1 MSVDDWMRAMRLSR
15 RQSSPRKL
23 GPIGSGMQPVAG
35 SVLVVVAICVVVVD
49 VVVSVDVVLDG
60 LDVDVDELVVV
71 LDVED
76 VVVAVVIVVVE
87 VADDVVV
94 DVEPVVVEVVV
105 DAGIVVVVVP
115 GVHGPKPPMASA
127 LFVGVGQ
134 AGAKLVGAKSPMRV
148 RLKVPPPGVSA
159 VSSTGA
165 ALGFGPA

>member
-1 MSVDDWMRAMRLSR
+1 MTA
-15 RQSSPRKL
+15 
-23 GPIGSGMQPVAG
+23 
-35 SVLVVVAICVVVVD
+35 VVVDVD

-94 DVEPVVVEVVV
+94 DVERVVVEAVV
-105 DAGIVVVVVP
+105 DAAGIVVVVVP

-134 AGAKLVGAKSPMRV
+134 AGAVLAGAKSPMRV